1 MTWDLTP
8 ELENEIITGL
18 ENGMGLLKWCEGKGR
33 PSRSTVLRWQRDN
46 KDFGAK
52 CAHAR
57 EAAGE
62 LAAEEHYEV
71 TKGCL
76 AGEIPPDV
84 AGRVLSAMQWRAAKL
99 ASKTFGDST
108 TLKGDPENPLYDIV
122 TLVTALDGKS
132 SGLPKIGE

>member
-1 MTWDLTP
+1 MTWELTP

-18 ENGMGLLKWCEGKGR
+18 ENGFGLRKWCEVDGR
-33 PSRSTVLRWQRDN
+33 PSRSTVLRWQREN
-46 KDFGAK
+46 KDFGTK

-71 TKGCL
+71 TQGCL
-76 AGEIPPDV
+76 NGTVAPDV

-99 ASKTFGDST
+99 ASKVYGDRQT
-108 TLKGDPENPLYDIV
+108 IAGDPEAPLFDPVSIV
-122 TLVTALDGKS
+122 KALDGTS
-132 SGLPKIGE
+132 SGLPKIEG